1 VFVILS
7 AATAPCICLC
17 FCLCSLSIAYH
28 KLTVPT
34 VRVTTPQAAYDVHIA
49 PSLLRTLYPRLRKL
63 NAGKP
68 PRTFVVTSP
77 NIWALWHKNFLASF
91 PKDAQPIVLFH
102 PAGEPHKRLAQ
113 VESLANQ
120 LHHAGA
126 DRDTILLA
134 FGGGVIG
141 DLTGFLA
148 AIYMR
153 GIRYVGIPTTVL
165 AQVDSSLGGKTGV
178 NLAAGKNLIGS
189 FHHPLAVFSDI
200 DTLRTLPPA
209 ELRAGLQEAIKAGI
223 IYDTKLFRY
232 LEQNAHELAPESE
245 LSTLKDRPS
254 KPMILDT
261 KTLGKVITSS
271 VRVKADVVSKDE
283 KESGLR
289 MILNFGHTIGHAIE
303 AATHYRKFLHGE
315 AVAWGSIAAL
325 HVSLNRGCITHE
337 DFARMANL
345 VLRYGPIPP
354 FKIAATPSAAAA
366 KLVALTSG
374 DKKKRSGRRAFVL
387 TTGIGHTEI
396 AYDVTDAELLT
407 ATTAMLKDM
416 QSR

>member
-1 VFVILS
+1 VS
-7 AATAPCICLC
+7 
-17 FCLCSLSIAYH
+17 
-28 KLTVPT
+28 T
-34 VRVTTPQAAYDVHIA
+34 VRVTTPQATYDVTIA
-49 PSLLRTLYPRLRKL
+49 SGLLRTLYPRLRKL
-63 NAGKP
+63 NSGRP
-68 PRTFVVTSP
+68 PKTFVVTSP
-77 NIWALWHKNFLASF
+77 GIWALWHKRFLASF
-91 PKDAQPIVLFH
+91 PPDQQPAALFL
-102 PAGEPHKRLAQ
+102 PPGERHKRLAQ
-113 VESLANQ
+113 VEALAEQ
-120 LHHAGA
+120 LVHAGA

-153 GIRYVGIPTTVL
+153 GIRYVGVPTTIL

-178 NLAAGKNLIGS
+178 NLLAGKNLIGS

-200 DTLRTLPPA
+200 DTLATLAPR
-209 ELRAGLQEAIKAGI
+209 ELKSGLQEAIKAGI
-223 IYDTKLFRY
+223 IYDAKLFRY
-232 LEQNAHELAPESE
+232 LEQNTETVLA
-245 LSTLKDRPS
+245 LDRAS
-254 KPMILDT
+254 LT
-261 KTLGKVITSS
+261 RVITAS

-303 AATHYRKFLHGE
+303 AATHYRKLLHGE

-325 HVSLNRGCITHE
+325 HVSLNRGRINHE
-337 DFARMANL
+337 EFARMANL
-345 VLRYGPIPP
+345 ILRYGPIPP
-354 FKIAATPSAAAA
+354 FRADPA

-387 TTGIGHTEI
+387 TTGIGATEI

-407 ATTAMLKDM
+407 ATKSMLATM
-416 QSR
+416 QGIAR